1 MPGPRRRGA
10 ADRLAGAVRGVV
22 VALALVM
29 LVALALQVFMRFVVG
44 QALSWSEELALGCFS
59 WITLLSIALGVREA
73 IHVRM
78 DLLVDRLPDRLRQ
91 VVERLV
97 AFSIAGVGTFVAW
110 AGANYVVDSLGT
122 TSAAI
127 GYPIAWLYAC
137 APVRGALVAVF
148 ALDRAIQG
156 PFGTALGVPLAW
168 LIGHS
173 CTLTLQIGATMA
185 LLLIGVPICD
195 VAARALNRK
204 DPGNVIWDEIV
215 TVPIV
220 VMGLP
225 PEQLDRPLVL
235 LCAFALHRLFD
246 ISKLPPARQLEA
258 LPGGW
263 GIMCDDVAAA
273 CYARGALQLI
283 IVFLLR

>member
-1 MPGPRRRGA
+1 MVNIASIWVKPTQWAGSQLPLLFPGNSAVHREMTWLQKMCVW
-10 ADRLAGAVRGVV
+10 LATG
-22 VALALVM
+22 
-29 LVALALQVFMRFVVG
+29 F
-44 QALSWSEELALGCFS
+44 
-59 WITLLSIALGVREA
+59 
-73 IHVRM
+73 
-78 DLLVDRLPDRLRQ
+78 
-91 VVERLV
+91 
-97 AFSIAGVGTFVAW
+97 GVGW
-110 AGANYVVDSLGT
+110 
-122 TSAAI
+122 
-127 GYPIAWLYAC
+127 
-137 APVRGALVAVF
+137 APVAPGT
-148 ALDRAIQG
+148 
-156 PFGTALGVPLAW
+156 FGTALGVPLAW

-173 CTLTLQIGATMA
+173 CPLTLQIGVTMA